1 MTVFTTEHGKFPV
14 YNMAFSP
21 DESIF
26 LYISTKLLPSSE
38 LEDVMYICDS
48 ETGHCILGL
57 FHDVRD
63 VRFSPSGK
71 HILARYG
78 FWAVVWDIETGEE
91 QFQIEGSDFAFV
103 RHDGRIASMKKD
115 GNSDD
120 FEDKDAS
127 RILVQFWDAGN
138 GELISSR
145 TLEVNDVFDARFSP
159 DGHFLAIRKE
169 SEDVLE
175 LWNLEDSKDI
185 RRSTCPRGRPH
196 VHPCFSP
203 DGHFLA
209 IREESKNVVDLWN
222 LEDSKDFRQFTYPH
236 GKFESLR
243 FSPTSNTLMVETK
256 SDFTDQTIYLW
267 RLDTKEMVFFSRDW
281 SNSWSSLHVIHSSLT
296 NYLFILRDSL
306 AVIWDVSATGSK

>member
-1 MTVFTTEHGKFPV
+1 MEGAFPTHFSATYLMFAGQPLTLDNELTLFIHDALRFIPAFIDPVSQSAPHVYLSALPFAPEKSHVARKFRSRFPNTFVVTQGKPSQWPMTVFTTEHGEYSV
-14 YNMAFSP
+14 YNLAFSP

-26 LYISTKLLPSSE
+26 LYRSRKLLPSSE
-38 LEDVMYICDS
+38 SEDFGYIRDSDFRYICDS

-63 VRFSPSGK
+63 VRFNPSGK
-71 HILARYG
+71 HILARYN

-103 RHDGRIASMKKD
+103 RHDGRIASMKED

-120 FEDKDAS
+120 FEDKDAN

-145 TLEVNDVFDARFSP
+145 TLEANDVFDARFSP
-159 DGHFLAIRKE
+159 DGHFLAIRKK

-175 LWNLEDSKDI
+175 
-185 RRSTCPRGRPH
+185 
-196 VHPCFSP
+196 
-203 DGHFLA
+203 
-209 IREESKNVVDLWN
+209 LWN

-236 GKFESLR
+236 GNLSAFLQ
-243 FSPTSNTLMVETK
+243 PVTL
-256 SDFTDQTIYLW
+256 
-267 RLDTKEMVFFSRDW
+267 
-281 SNSWSSLHVIHSSLT
+281 
-296 NYLFILRDSL
+296 
-306 AVIWDVSATGSK
+306 